1 MDNNFFKELQKM
13 SREDEMR
20 SKILIRGVKQILE
33 EKKEESLLKKIFRNK
48 KYIEP
53 KAWE

>member
-1 MDNNFFKELQKM
+1 MEYKIFSQLQNM

-20 SKILIRGVKQILE
+20 SRILIRGVKQILE
-33 EKKEESLLKKIFRNK
+33 KKKEESLLKKIFRKKNK
-48 KYIEP
+48 IEP